1 MVGRHSFA
9 RCGGH
14 SLAQQT
20 SSSGC
25 SCSPMFAFQAVC
37 VFARCKEAAELCS
50 CCVPE
55 QGEGTIG
62 TGNMELSCP
71 VPPAHHSVP
80 GAVLVGTTAV
90 LLGTAVCLVLMVVTA
105 DGDSRGEKGE
115 NVCSDVLQSVAVLW
129 YPAHSGASNSS
140 LHAALSGCSDG
151 LGYSHHQDLPGTLSF
166 VGFSW
171 LMPLQSPGS
180 FSRCVTK
187 RGCGGRIGWS
197 RQVHSQVYSPWLSVS
212 QIRRDQ
218 EQQTPVGGG
227 GDVYCLLEPRLGSL
241 ARQPLAQQGLHLP
254 Q

>member
-25 SCSPMFAFQAVC
+25 SCSPVFAFQAVC

-90 LLGTAVCLVLMVVTA
+90 LLGMLSALCSWWSQLMVTAEERREKMSALMCCRAWQCCGTQHTQELQTAPCTLLSQGVLMV
-105 DGDSRGEKGE
+105 
-115 NVCSDVLQSVAVLW
+115 W
-129 YPAHSGASNSS
+129 
-140 LHAALSGCSDG
+140 
-151 LGYSHHQDLPGTLSF
+151 GTLTTRIFQGPS
-166 VGFSW
+166 
-171 LMPLQSPGS
+171 PLWDSHG
-180 FSRCVTK
+180 
-187 RGCGGRIGWS
+187 
-197 RQVHSQVYSPWLSVS
+197 
-212 QIRRDQ
+212 
-218 EQQTPVGGG
+218 
-227 GDVYCLLEPRLGSL
+227 
-241 ARQPLAQQGLHLP
+241 
-254 Q
+254 

>member
-25 SCSPMFAFQAVC
+25 SCSPVFAFQAVC

-115 NVCSDVLQSVAVLW
+115 NVCSDVLQSVAVLTQELQTA
-129 YPAHSGASNSS
+129 PCT
-140 LHAALSGCSDG
+140 LLSQGV
-151 LGYSHHQDLPGTLSF
+151 LMVWGTLTTRIFQGPS
-166 VGFSW
+166 
-171 LMPLQSPGS
+171 PLWDSHG
-180 FSRCVTK
+180 
-187 RGCGGRIGWS
+187 
-197 RQVHSQVYSPWLSVS
+197 
-212 QIRRDQ
+212 
-218 EQQTPVGGG
+218 
-227 GDVYCLLEPRLGSL
+227 
-241 ARQPLAQQGLHLP
+241 
-254 Q
+254 